1 MQNNNT
7 NNQITPMTS
16 AQGVQNSM
24 AVQGAQTQNIQSAQ
38 TQGAGQAM
46 QNQGT
51 QGQMPGVQRVHQ
63 QVEELRQTLQDL
75 MMNKQYADGEIVSA
89 SADLD
94 LQLQNYS
101 RMLNDKKQPSMRTF

>member
-7 NNQITPMTS
+7 SNQITPTAS
-16 AQGVQNSM
+16 SQGVQNST
-24 AVQGAQTQNIQSAQ
+24 AAQGVQAQNTQNQ
-38 TQGAGQAM
+38 GQAM

-51 QGQMPGVQRVHQ
+51 AGQMPGVQRVHQ

-94 LQLQNYS
+94 LQLQSYA
-101 RMLNDKKQPSMRTF
+101 RMLNDKKQPSLRTF